1 MDDSAPATQPPSVVS
16 QQASVVTT
24 SPTPIAA
31 GASDPAA
38 SPRPA
43 KRATPEQGQG
53 APPASATVDDQIAAL
68 TAVIASEQTASA
80 ALREQVSTLTGM
92 LGQLLPTLQQVPAA
106 AESMQSAANALSSPE
121 AGPRGAVETKSN
133 PTAKSIELIDKALS
147 SSTNRLR
154 AITTAA
160 HAAENA
166 NKALAG
172 MDPAK
177 LNEPLPSCL
186 PSELRAKPL
195 TLTRGGSL
203 AASEFADLQAK
214 LVEKQRCFIF
224 DQCTL
229 YAEAKERVVKLCE
242 AEQTKDEEVLQQ
254 QLRDLFTDTRVP
266 ENEAQ
271 QEVTTACEIYQ
282 ARKAKLVRDLETTR
296 RAGELERA
304 AKSAELERKK
314 LEKAQKAEANLA
326 TVHAVAR
333 HVVREEIALNDE
345 AKSNGGAASQEHS
358 QDMEEEDGGD
368 EAASEDQIEQ
378 FEKEAAIEQKILRTR
393 AGANGAQSRTAKGK
407 NGAKNGQP
415 PGKKTSPSG
424 ASDKKA
430 PGKAAQGS
438 GSRTGSKK
446 GGGRGGR

>member
-1 MDDSAPATQPPSVVS
+1 MDGRSPATQPPSVAS
-16 QQASVVTT
+16 SQASAATT
-24 SPTPIAA
+24 SPTPTAA
-31 GASDPAA
+31 GAPAPAA
-38 SPRPA
+38 SSRPA
-43 KRATPEQGQG
+43 KRATPEQGQS
-53 APPASATVDDQIAAL
+53 APLASSVDDQLAAL
-68 TAVIASEQTASA
+68 TAAVASEQTASA

-121 AGPRGAVETKSN
+121 AGPRGAEETKSN
-133 PTAKSIELIDKALS
+133 MTAESTKLIDAALR

-154 AITTAA
+154 AITMAA
-160 HAAENA
+160 HAAEDA

-172 MDPAK
+172 MDPGK
-177 LNEPLPSCL
+177 LDEPLPSCL
-186 PSELRAKPL
+186 PKELRAKPL
-195 TLTRGGSL
+195 TLTRGGSRD
-203 AASEFADLQAK
+203 ASEFADLQAK
-214 LVEKQRCFIF
+214 LVEKQRCFIY

-229 YAEAKERVVKLCE
+229 FAEAKERVVTLCE
-242 AEQTKDEEVLQQ
+242 AEQAKDEDVLQQ

-314 LEKAQKAEANLA
+314 LERVQKAESNLS

-333 HVVREEIALNDE
+333 HVVREEIAINAE
-345 AKSNGGAASQEHS
+345 AKSSGNAATHDSSHN
-358 QDMEEEDGGD
+358 MEEDDGD
-368 EAASEDQIEQ
+368 EAAKDQVEQ
-378 FEKEAAIEQKILRTR
+378 FEKEAAIEQQILRTR
-393 AGANGAQSRTAKGK
+393 AGANGAQSRNAKGK

-424 ASDKKA
+424 ASNRGN
-430 PGKAAQGS
+430 GKAAQGS
-438 GSRTGSKK
+438 GSRAKNK
-446 GGGRGGR
+446 RGGGRGGR